1 MKRRVLA
8 VILGAAMTM
17 AGMTGCGGD
26 TKKGESASQSQ
37 EMYTIG
43 ISQFAEHG
51 SLDNC
56 REGFL
61 QGLEEE
67 GFVEGEN
74 LEIKVNN
81 ADSDMGTAAQIADT
95 FVADKVDL
103 ICAIATP
110 SAQAAYNSARNTDI
124 PVIYTAV
131 TNPEEAQLADE
142 EGMPVGAV
150 TGTSD
155 QLPVEAQLAM
165 IRELLP
171 EAETIGI
178 LYTTSEANSAYSITQ
193 YEKYAEE
200 YGFTLE
206 TAGVTNTS
214 EVSLAAASLLDKVD
228 CLTNLTDNTVVSALP
243 TVLDQANEKH
253 IPVFGSEIEQV
264 KLGCLAAEG
273 LDYVNLGIETGKM
286 AAKVLKG
293 EVKAEDMTYELL
305 TDSSLYVNQAAADN
319 LGITIPDTMAE
330 RAEETFTEISQE

>member
-8 VILGAAMTM
+8 VILGAVM
-17 AGMTGCGGD
+17 AAAGLAGCGGD
-26 TKKGESASQSQ
+26 TGSSSSSSEGE
-37 EMYTIG
+37 EIYTIG

-56 REGFL
+56 REGFI

-67 GFVEGEN
+67 GLVEGEN

-81 ADSDMGTAAQIADT
+81 ADSDTGTAAQIADT
-95 FVADKVDL
+95 FVADKVDM

-124 PVIYTAV
+124 PVVYTAV
-131 TNPEEAQLADE
+131 TNPEEAQLADD

-165 IRELLP
+165 IREILP
-171 EAETIGI
+171 DAETIGI

-243 TVLDQANEKH
+243 TVLDQANEKN

-286 AAKVLKG
+286 AAQILKG
-293 EVKAEDMTYELL
+293 ETKTEDMEYELL
-305 TDSSLYVNQAAADN
+305 TDSSLYINQAVADN
-319 LGITIPDTMAE
+319 LGITIPDDMTE

>member
-1 MKRRVLA
+1 MLV
-8 VILGAAMTM
+8 GAAILCL
-17 AGMTGCGGD
+17 AGCGGN
-26 TKKGESASQSQ
+26 TGSSQSSS
-37 EMYTIG
+37 EGEKMYTIG

-56 REGFL
+56 REGFI

-67 GFVEGEN
+67 GLVEGEN
-74 LEIKVNN
+74 LKIKVSN
-81 ADSDMGTAAQIADT
+81 ADSDTGTAAQIADT

-124 PVIYTAV
+124 PVVYTAV
-131 TNPEEAQLADE
+131 TNPEEAQLADD

-165 IRELLP
+165 IREILP
-171 EAETIGI
+171 DAKTIGI

-214 EVSLAAASLLDKVD
+214 EVSMAAASLLDKVD

-243 TVLDQANEKH
+243 TVLDQANEKN

-264 KLGCLAAEG
+264 KRGCLAAEG

-286 AAKVLKG
+286 AAQILKG
-293 EVKAEDMTYELL
+293 EAKAEDMKYELL
-305 TDSSLYVNQAAADN
+305 TDSSLYINQAVADN
-319 LGITIPDTMAE
+319 LGITVPDDMTQ

>member
-8 VILGAAMTM
+8 VILGAVM
-17 AGMTGCGGD
+17 ATAGLAGCGGD
-26 TKKGESASQSQ
+26 TGSSSSSSEGE

-56 REGFL
+56 REGFI
-61 QGLEEE
+61 QGLKEE
-67 GFVEGEN
+67 GLIEGEN

-81 ADSDMGTAAQIADT
+81 ADSDTGTAAQIADT

-124 PVIYTAV
+124 PVVYTAV
-131 TNPEEAQLADE
+131 TNPEEAQLADD

-165 IRELLP
+165 IREILP
-171 EAETIGI
+171 DAETIGI

-214 EVSLAAASLLDKVD
+214 EVSLAAASLMDKVD

-243 TVLDQANEKH
+243 TVLDQANEKN

-286 AAKVLKG
+286 AAQILKG
-293 EVKAEDMTYELL
+293 ETKAEDMEYELL
-305 TDSSLYVNQAAADN
+305 TDSSLYINQAVADN
-319 LGITIPDTMAE
+319 LGITIPDDMTE